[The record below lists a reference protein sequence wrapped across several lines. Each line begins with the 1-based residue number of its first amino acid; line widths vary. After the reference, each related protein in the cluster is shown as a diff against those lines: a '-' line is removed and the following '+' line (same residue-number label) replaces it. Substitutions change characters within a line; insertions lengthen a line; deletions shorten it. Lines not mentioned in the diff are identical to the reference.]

1 MTWNRSASIAREL
14 RRVNAACCAGAV
26 ILLLACVGLA
36 VMIGMVKP

>member
-1 MTWNRSASIAREL
+1 MTWNRAASIAREL